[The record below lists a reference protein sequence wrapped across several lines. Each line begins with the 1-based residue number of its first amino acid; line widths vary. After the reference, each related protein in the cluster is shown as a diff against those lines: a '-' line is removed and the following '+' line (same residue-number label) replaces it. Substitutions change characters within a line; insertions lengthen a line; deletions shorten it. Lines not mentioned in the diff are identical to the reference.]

1 MKKIAI
7 LVLVVII
14 IGLVYSNS
22 LFNSFIWDDFLV
34 IVDNNFIKSWKN
46 FPLVF
51 TDSYL
56 SPFVKKGCCFF
67 VDASSGSGETSY
79 RPVVTLSYFLDYSL
93 WKLNPFGYHLT
104 SLILH
109 MINALLV
116 YFLANLLIKNRQA
129 ALLGALLF
137 ALHPVNSE
145 AVNVIAFREDLLAFL
160 FYLFSFLLYLKS
172 NSGGQ
177 GRNLWLYLLSLA
189 SFFLALFSKETA
201 VTLPLVIILYDCY
214 FSGGGREI
222 LVRFKQRYL
231 GYFGV
236 LFFYIW
242 VRFFLITNTT
252 EPALGYLGGSF
263 YTNFL
268 TMSRVAGEYIKWMI
282 FPAGIS
288 AIPSNQSYLVS
299 GSLFSPAVL
308 FSVALIIASFAVI
321 IKTYKSSKEISFFML
336 WFFLA
341 LLPVSNIVPIPN
353 YIASR
358 YLYLPA
364 AGFCFLVAVLLN
376 KTAALRVFSSGLAI
390 IILISYSGIA
400 FISNFTWRNNL
411 VFYSKMAREFPE
423 NALAHL
429 DLGDAFKK
437 RGLPDRAISEY
448 KTAISLNPALVEAY
462 NNLGATLGDTG
473 RHKEAIECFMQ
484 GLEIAPDY
492 LKLYDNLAVTYTR
505 IKEWGQARK
514 SWEKTLQIDPQYKTA
529 IENLRKLKEWGY

>member
-7 LVLVVII
+7 LVLAVII

-22 LFNSFIWDDFLV
+22 LSNSFIWDDFLV

-56 SPFVKKGCCFF
+56 SPFVKRGCCFF
-67 VDASSGSGETSY
+67 VDASFGSGETSY

-116 YFLANLLIKNRQA
+116 YFLANFLIKNRQA

-145 AVNVIAFREDLLAFL
+145 AVNVIAFREDLLSFL

-172 NSGGQ
+172 TP
-177 GRNLWLYLLSLA
+177 RLYLLSLA

-242 VRFFLITNTT
+242 VRFFLITNNTK
-252 EPALGYLGGSF
+252 PSLGYLGGSL

-299 GSLFSPAVL
+299 GSLFNPAVL
-308 FSVALIIASFAVI
+308 FSMGLIIASFAVI
-321 IKTYKSSKEISFFML
+321 IKTYKSSREISFFML

-364 AGFCFLVAVLLN
+364 AGFCFLVAVLL
-376 KTAALRVFSSGLAI
+376 KKPVGQRLFSSGLAA

-437 RGLPDRAISEY
+437 RGLSDRAISEY
-448 KTAISLNPALVEAY
+448 KTAISLNPALGEAY
-462 NNLGATLGDTG
+462 NNLGATLGDAG
-473 RHKEAIECFMQ
+473 RHKEAIECFIQ

-505 IKEWGQARK
+505 INKWEEARK
-514 SWEKTLQIDPQYKTA
+514 SWEKTLQIDPQYKAA